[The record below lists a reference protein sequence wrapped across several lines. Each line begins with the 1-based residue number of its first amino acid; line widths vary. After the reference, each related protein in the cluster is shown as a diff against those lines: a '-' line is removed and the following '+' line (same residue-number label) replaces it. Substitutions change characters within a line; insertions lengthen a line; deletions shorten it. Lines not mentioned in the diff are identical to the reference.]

1 MRKPYEGHEI
11 AYKRI
16 RRKGLRSWA
25 ERNCAKPP
33 KRPRE
38 IDGDTRKFLVD
49 VLGQRWAPKGGRAI
63 ELGCGTAPILR
74 WVCRRGF
81 SGLGVDVSKTAIS
94 MARAQSKGL
103 DIRFRR
109 ADLCGPS
116 VGKPGGFDLAVDGHC
131 LHCIT
136 GREDRRAFLSN
147 TRALL
152 REGGLFV
159 VLTMCSP
166 VDRKGSP
173 NVIRGQKLVDRV
185 VYAPADEVGEYEGA
199 RRIGGRDY
207 MPTRYL
213 GHWKSILTELRA
225 AGFEPQ
231 LIRFVHATPKDPT
244 SELSVG
250 ALAVPRRSRLQVR
263 RPNAEKRKGAK
274 RR

>member
-1 MRKPYEGHEI
+1 
-11 AYKRI
+11 
-16 RRKGLRSWA
+16 
-25 ERNCAKPP
+25 
-33 KRPRE
+33 
-38 IDGDTRKFLVD
+38 
-49 VLGQRWAPKGGRAI
+49 
-63 ELGCGTAPILR
+63 
-74 WVCRRGF
+74 
-81 SGLGVDVSKTAIS
+81 VDVSKTAIS

-109 ADLCGPS
+109 ADLSGPS

-136 GREDRRAFLSN
+136 DREDRRAFLSN

-166 VDRKGSP
+166 VDRKGFP
-173 NVIRGQKLVDRV
+173 NVIRGQKLVDRIM
-185 VYAPADEVGEYEGA
+185 YAPAEEAGEYEGA

-213 GHWKSILTELRA
+213 GHWKSILTELRR
-225 AGFEPQ
+225 AGFQPQ
-231 LIRFVHATPKDPT
+231 LIRFVHATAKDPT

-250 ALAVPRRSRLQVR
+250 ALALPRKSIRQVR
-263 RPNAEKRKGAK
+263 RPNAGERNGNEE
-274 RR
+274 RCSERPYSS